1 MGHQPRILIW
11 DVKEKKLLRE
21 FKSHKFGV
29 LSLSF
34 SPNMR
39 YLVSIGFQHDGYL
52 YVWDWKKGIKLAGN
66 KVTSRVNAVSFSK
79 DGSYF
84 VTAGL
89 RHVKFWYLDA
99 RGRIPK
105 RVSFHKNNKHVL
117 FQKH

>member
-1 MGHQPRILIW
+1 M
-11 DVKEKKLLRE
+11 
-21 FKSHKFGV
+21 
-29 LSLSF
+29 
-34 SPNMR
+34 
-39 YLVSIGFQHDGYL
+39 
-52 YVWDWKKGIKLAGN
+52 WDWKKGIKLAGN

-105 RVSFHKNNKHVL
+105 RASCKQTSLLSVKKSKRYLYILSKNRATWHQEKHRYWMVDQE
-117 FQKH
+117 F

>member
-1 MGHQPRILIW
+1 M
-11 DVKEKKLLRE
+11 
-21 FKSHKFGV
+21 
-29 LSLSF
+29 
-34 SPNMR
+34 
-39 YLVSIGFQHDGYL
+39 
-52 YVWDWKKGIKLAGN
+52 WDWKRGIKLAGN

-105 RVSFHKNNKHVL
+105 RVSLVVYWKKIQTFLTYHGD
-117 FQKH
+117 

>member
-39 YLVSIGFQHDGYL
+39 YLVSIGFQVKKKKKFILILIYL
-52 YVWDWKKGIKLAGN
+52 HINNSMMVTFMSGIG
-66 KVTSRVNAVSFSK
+66 
-79 DGSYF
+79 
-84 VTAGL
+84 
-89 RHVKFWYLDA
+89 
-99 RGRIPK
+99 K
-105 RVSFHKNNKHVL
+105 RE
-117 FQKH
+117 